1 MLFDEI
7 VVFIEIAYMLRGKGV
22 EFFTL
27 NLAIRKAIGMTEVVR
42 CSNILVPRYQ
52 YTRHH
57 IPEGRNNSV
66 SGLEP
71 GRHRC
76 RHCHSKYKK
85 LKKEK

>member
-7 VVFIEIAYMLRGKGV
+7 VVFIEIADMLRGNGV
-22 EFFTL
+22 EFLKL
-27 NLAIRKAIGMTEVVR
+27 NLAIRKVIGMTEVVR
-42 CSNILVPRYQ
+42 SSNILVPRYQ

-57 IPEGRNNSV
+57 IPEGRNHSV

-71 GRHRC
+71 DRHPC
-76 RHCHSKYKK
+76 RHCHSKYNK